1 MASKEKTKY
10 RAGTFPSLFSFLHF
24 LVRRLQ
30 SLQTLPFSYKGTPMP
45 KLRLSEVKTVTSL
58 RGGREEE
65 HLVGIVTL

>member
-45 KLRLSEVKTVTSL
+45 KLRLSEVKTV
-58 RGGREEE
+58 
-65 HLVGIVTL
+65 